1 MKKLDELVA
10 NSLNPYTIVRMV
22 SSNTE
27 EELNKIEYNMP
38 EFENDMTGDVV
49 EIEISPVEAILFI
62 NRKDL
67 ITSTRRL
74 KDVGVNF
81 KVTNI
86 VNEIFEMDS
95 LDGLLSSLDKGN
107 DLSDLEKEILDECF
121 PGFVSQRQK
130 TINIINSVFESNFG
144 VDDVLDRINTK
155 GSGSLNEFHKNLL
168 K

>member
-22 SSNTE
+22 SLDTE
-27 EELNKIEYNMP
+27 EQLDKIEHDMP
-38 EFENDMTGDVV
+38 EFDNDMTGDVV

-74 KDVGVNF
+74 KDAGVNF

-95 LDGLLSSLDKGN
+95 LDGLLSSY
-107 DLSDLEKEILDECF
+107 
-121 PGFVSQRQK
+121 
-130 TINIINSVFESNFG
+130 
-144 VDDVLDRINTK
+144 
-155 GSGSLNEFHKNLL
+155 
-168 K
+168 